1 MTAPQLAMKDL
12 RRVVIAAAVGNVIE
26 WYDFYIFGSLAALLS
41 VKFFAAGAS
50 GSALIKT
57 VGTFTAGFL
66 IRPFGAF
73 VFGRVGDIVGR
84 KYTFLITLSGMGLST
99 ALIGLVPSYAK
110 IGVAAGILLLLLR
123 LIQGL
128 CLGGEYGGA
137 ITYVAEHAPDD
148 KRGYYTGWLQTS
160 PTLGIVVSLVVIIV
174 TRELL
179 GTEAFNAWGWRIPF
193 LLSLLMVAIAIYI
206 RLQLQETP
214 IFQAIKAKGQ
224 TSSNPWR
231 EAFWSQNIRYV
242 LIASVV
248 VIGEGVVWYSGQF
261 WALYFI
267 QQVQKPDVLHP
278 AIITGAALLL
288 ATPSLIFFGWLSD
301 RIGRKPII
309 LGGFFLA
316 AVTYYP
322 LYTAL
327 GNAANPASINY
338 PLSILIVAIMV
349 SYVGMVYGP
358 IGAFLAEYF
367 PARIRYSSVSVPYHI
382 GNGWGGGLVPVI
394 TTAAYV
400 TAQNAGLSMSQ
411 SLGHAL
417 VYPITVPA
425 VAFLLGLFLM
435 PETRKIS
442 ISQPSRS
449 TARGPRSPPAPPEE
463 WRPTDGGAAGAR
475 SARAAGGRHRDTPR
489 AAARPANGAAPG
501 ARARRGA
508 RRRPDTWRRAL
519 GPAPRRP
526 DHLAAGARIPS
537 SWSRS
542 RRRSSRWYPRR
553 RPRTRRSGDVPPR
566 APAAPSPRAPSA
578 RRSTPDRAGR
588 RLRSP
593 PRPARARSPRSRRQR
608 RRAARTPVT
617 SPRDGGARP
626 ARVHAAAAACPVRS
640 ASGPARATP

>member
-41 VKFFAAGAS
+41 LKFFAAGAS

-73 VFGRVGDIVGR
+73 VFGRIGDIVGR

-99 ALIGLVPSYAK
+99 ALIGLVPSYAR
-110 IGVAAGILLLLLR
+110 IGAAAGIILLFLR

-137 ITYVAEHAPDD
+137 ITYVADE

-160 PTLGIVVSLVVIIV
+160 PTLGIVVSLVVIIA
-174 TRELL
+174 TREIL

-193 LLSLLMVAIAIYI
+193 LLSLFMVAIAIYI

-224 TSSNPWR
+224 TAANPWR

-278 AIITGAALLL
+278 AIITGLALLI

-309 LGGFFLA
+309 LAGFFLA

-327 GNAANPASINY
+327 GNAANPANINY
-338 PLSILIVAIMV
+338 PVAILIVAIMV

-400 TAQNAGLSMSQ
+400 SAQAAGLSMSQ

-417 VYPITVPA
+417 VYPIAVPA
-425 VAFLLGLFLM
+425 VAFLLSLFLM

-442 ISQPSRS
+442 IWQPS
-449 TARGPRSPPAPPEE
+449 E
-463 WRPTDGGAAGAR
+463 
-475 SARAAGGRHRDTPR
+475 
-489 AAARPANGAAPG
+489 
-501 ARARRGA
+501 
-508 RRRPDTWRRAL
+508 
-519 GPAPRRP
+519 
-526 DHLAAGARIPS
+526 
-537 SWSRS
+537 
-542 RRRSSRWYPRR
+542 
-553 RPRTRRSGDVPPR
+553 VR
-566 APAAPSPRAPSA
+566 APAR
-578 RRSTPDRAGR
+578 G
-588 RLRSP
+588 
-593 PRPARARSPRSRRQR
+593 
-608 RRAARTPVT
+608 
-617 SPRDGGARP
+617 
-626 ARVHAAAAACPVRS
+626 
-640 ASGPARATP
+640 